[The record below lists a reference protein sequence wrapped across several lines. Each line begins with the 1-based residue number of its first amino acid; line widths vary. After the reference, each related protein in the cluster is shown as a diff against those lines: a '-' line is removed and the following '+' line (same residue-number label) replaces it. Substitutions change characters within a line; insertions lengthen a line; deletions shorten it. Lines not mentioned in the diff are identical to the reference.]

1 MYAALQG
8 HSAVVDVLLK
18 AGASVDEKSSSEN
31 TALICAAVHFEETFA
46 ATSIKM
52 YILIDVVSTVGLFF
66 LG

>member
-31 TALICAAVHFEETFA
+31 TALICAAVHFEETFCCC
-46 ATSIKM
+46 INQKVHV
-52 YILIDVVSTVGLFF
+52 D
-66 LG
+66 